1 MSAGTITLTNGS
13 DQISG
18 SGTGFLTDSA
28 AGDMVVA
35 VVGGVTYTL
44 PIKSVESNT
53 TLTTTL
59 KYDGPTQSGSAWTN
73 VPRDTLNSI
82 TAQLGAEAARALRGL
97 NFDKQ
102 NWQSVYSAPGDITV
116 TLPDGS
122 TFMGPSWNNIVGMIE
137 SVTAEFTPF
146 GRTIIA
152 SEDAPVARSK
162 LGLGNSATRNIGIS
176 SGTVAAGDDSRFS
189 SINGKS
195 GGVVAGDISIEA
207 GNLNLRS
214 VITAGWPAIINFMA
228 GAGQNVVLARIYQEQ
243 YGNINIVTN
252 MQYGAKYFQFIQ
264 TGQFVA
270 PGNITCVSLT
280 QTSDRNHKSNI
291 EVINGALDKI
301 EKISGYTYTL
311 KDTGEV
317 SAGVIAQELKDVL
330 PEVVGEIT
338 RTIQTFDEDGNSTRE
353 TEEVTSCTVDYSGV
367 SALTIE
373 AIKELHMIVKR
384 QQAQIK
390 ELQTKIK
397 S

>member
-13 DQISG
+13 DQITG
-18 SGTGFLTDSA
+18 SGTAFLTDSA
-28 AGDMVVA
+28 AGDMIVA

-44 PIKSVESNT
+44 PVKSIESDT
-53 TLTTTL
+53 ALTTTL

-97 NFDKQ
+97 NLDKQ
-102 NWQSVYSAPGDITV
+102 NWQSVYSAPGNITV

-122 TFMGPSWNNIVGMIE
+122 TFSGPSWNNIVDMIDA
-137 SVTAEFTPF
+137 VTAEFTPF

-152 SEDAPVARSK
+152 SEDAPEARSN
-162 LGLGNSATRNIGIS
+162 LGLGNSATRNTGIT
-176 SGTVAAGDDSRFS
+176 SGMVAAGDNPRL
-189 SINGKS
+189 NTVGGKS
-195 GGVVAGDISIEA
+195 GGVIAGDIALES
-207 GNLNLRS
+207 GNLDLRS
-214 VITAGWPAIINFMA
+214 TIAAGWPSIINFMA

-243 YGNINIVTN
+243 YGNINIATN
-252 MQYGAKYFQFIQ
+252 MQYSAKYFQFIQ

-301 EKISGYTYTL
+301 EKISGYTYIL
-311 KDTGEV
+311 KDTGEE

-330 PEVVGEIT
+330 PEAVGEIT
-338 RTIQTFDEDGNSTRE
+338 RTVQTLDESGYSTGE
-353 TEEVTSCTVDYSGV
+353 TTEVTNCTVDYSGV

-373 AIKELHMIVKR
+373 AVKELHMLVKS
-384 QQAQIK
+384 QQAQIEK
-390 ELQTKIK
+390 LQDKIK